1 MSDCYQR
8 PLRLSRISCPAKIR
22 CYVWVMMDQ
31 AVSPAARAEI
41 FNNTA
46 FVITDI
52 ARRYRV
58 VFDERVRHLKLS
70 RSEWFLLG
78 HLRYF
83 NGSTQQE
90 LCEVMDL
97 TKGGIGKLVDRLE
110 RARLVFRS
118 FDAQDRRTRRVHLAA
133 NAAKLVDELRVHS
146 QAVEAEALSVLSEAE
161 TKTFNR
167 LLLKVRRGFLE
178 RE

>member
-1 MSDCYQR
+1 
-8 PLRLSRISCPAKIR
+8 
-22 CYVWVMMDQ
+22 MMDQ
-31 AVSPAARAEI
+31 AASAAARDEI
-41 FNNTA
+41 FSNTA

-58 VFDERVRHLKLS
+58 AFDERVRHLNLT

-110 RARLVFRS
+110 RADLVFRS
-118 FDAQDRRTRRVHLAA
+118 FDERDRRTRRVHLSA

-146 QAVEAEALSVLSEAE
+146 QAVEEQALSVLSAAE
-161 TKTFNR
+161 TKIFNR
-167 LLLKVRRGFLE
+167 LLLKVRQGFLARAE
-178 RE
+178 DRA

>member
-1 MSDCYQR
+1 
-8 PLRLSRISCPAKIR
+8 
-22 CYVWVMMDQ
+22 MMDQ
-31 AVSPAARAEI
+31 VVSAASRDEI
-41 FNNTA
+41 FSNTA

-58 VFDERVRHLKLS
+58 VFDQRVRHLNFL
-70 RSEWFLLG
+70 RSEWFLLA

-110 RARLVFRS
+110 RADLVFRS
-118 FDAQDRRTRRVHLAA
+118 FDEQDRRTRRVHLTA
-133 NAAKLVDELRVHS
+133 NAVKLVDELRLHS
-146 QAVEAEALSVLSEAE
+146 MMVEAEALSVLSAAE

-167 LLLKVRRGFLE
+167 LLLKVRKGFLARAE
-178 RE
+178 ARVGT

>member
-1 MSDCYQR
+1 
-8 PLRLSRISCPAKIR
+8 
-22 CYVWVMMDQ
+22 MMDQ
-31 AVSPAARAEI
+31 AVSPTFRDEI
-41 FNNTA
+41 YRNTA

-110 RARLVFRS
+110 RAKLVFRS
-118 FDAQDRRTRRVHLAA
+118 LDEQDRRTRRVHLTAK
-133 NAAKLVDELRVHS
+133 AKLLVEDLRVHS
-146 QAVEAEALSVLSEAE
+146 QAVEAEALSVLSPAE
-161 TKTFNR
+161 VRTFNR
-167 LLLKVRRGFLE
+167 LLLKVRQGFLE
-178 RE
+178 RLDKQPAD

>member
-1 MSDCYQR
+1 
-8 PLRLSRISCPAKIR
+8 
-22 CYVWVMMDQ
+22 MDQ
-31 AVSPAARAEI
+31 AVSPAARDEI
-41 FNNTA
+41 FSNTA

-110 RARLVFRS
+110 RAKLVFRS
-118 FDAQDRRTRRVHLAA
+118 FDEQDRRTRRVHLTAGA
-133 NAAKLVDELRVHS
+133 TKLVNELRVHS
-146 QAVEAEALSVLSEAE
+146 QAVEAEALSVLNAAE
-161 TKTFNR
+161 TKTFNK
-167 LLLKVRRGFLE
+167 LLLKVRDGFLARAE
-178 RE
+178 SGG